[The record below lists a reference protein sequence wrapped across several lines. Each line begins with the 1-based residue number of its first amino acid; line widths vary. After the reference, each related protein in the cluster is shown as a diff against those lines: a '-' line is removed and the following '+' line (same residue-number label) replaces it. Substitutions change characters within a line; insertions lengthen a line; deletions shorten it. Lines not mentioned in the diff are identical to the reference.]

1 MAWQVRHIIASP
13 FSNTDLTSYV
23 VNANDLPVYRGNDNF
38 APVVQSFSFDISQ
51 SYSGTVAVGNRIAIS
66 GPTTAQTY
74 EVKKVKT
81 EKTNRTINIYCEHRL
96 CLLRDHY
103 LTSAA
108 LNTLIT
114 TTADAN
120 KYIANDNR
128 GGVYNYANAQVL
140 WIIEKMFGV
149 AGISNYL
156 LTDATDTAIT
166 LDAINFTFEEIV
178 IDYKMFYTLNQS
190 STDTVEGASL
200 ITFWDFIQAV
210 CSFWG
215 FTFYEYNGQILM
227 LAKDTLTDV
236 ETNIG
241 YSDDYLLA
249 YEETESENKNVV
261 ALCDIYWAGSIDA
274 YYAGADAI
282 CATNLNSDVVN
293 EPSFTWLTN
302 LRFLLRDSSGAD
314 GDVYENGGGTVY
326 VDFLTNYS
334 GLANNMIKTSIE
346 NDYIE
351 KKYELIGNT
360 ELLADKYLAT
370 DVSIDISNQ
379 VLKINYRDFT

>member
-1 MAWQVRHIIASP
+1 MAFTVSYIVGSP
-13 FSNTDLTSYV
+13 FSTNDISNYV
-23 VNANDLPVYRGNDNF
+23 IENPNIPIYKGNDNF
-38 APVVQSFSFDISQ
+38 APVVHSINIILSQ
-51 SYSGTVAVGNRIAIS
+51 TCPYTIAVGEQIRVT
-66 GPTTAQTY
+66 GPTTTQY
-74 EVKKVKT
+74 FEIKKVKT
-81 EKTNRTINIYCEHRL
+81 EKTMRTISVYCEHRL
-96 CLLRDHY
+96 CRLRDHY

-108 LNTLIT
+108 LDTLIT

-140 WIIEKMFGV
+140 WIIEKMFYV

-156 LTDATDTAIT
+156 LTDKTDTAIT

-178 IDYKMFYTLNQS
+178 IDYKMFYAINQS
-190 STDTVEGASL
+190 STDTIEGASL

-227 LAKDTLTDV
+227 LAKDTLTLV
-236 ETNIG
+236 ESNIG
-241 YSDDYLLA
+241 YSDNIVLG
-249 YEETESENKNVV
+249 YEETESENKNIT

-282 CATNLNSDVVN
+282 CGTNLNTDVAN

-302 LRFLLRDSSGAD
+302 LRFLLRDASGAD
-314 GDVYENGGGTVY
+314 GDVYGNGGGTVY

-334 GLANNMIKTSIE
+334 GLANNMIKQSIE
-346 NDYIE
+346 NNYIE
-351 KKYELIGNT
+351 KSYDLVANT
-360 ELLADKYLAT
+360 ELLADKYYAT
-370 DVSIDISNQ
+370 EVSIDIANQ
-379 VLKINYRDFT
+379 TLKVVYRDFT